1 MTFCLLLLIAA
12 GTLFTADAA
21 RSSGETS
28 TQPVTQTLVWPDDT
42 RYVGTVLDGKRSG
55 KGTITWQNDTR
66 FVGHFKDDLK
76 NGPGTLV
83 LPDGSD
89 YSDYVENAILA
100 DHQPVAAQA
109 NTPAQHPAEMT
120 ETTAEISTEQLTEKP
135 ATTSPTTIPPEP
147 EENVGQYLANYAAE
161 RAVPDEQI
169 RSLWNALRR
178 SRLQAPKFIEVALAD
193 LDYGIIQ
200 LDEARINFAQ
210 TYRSKRYNDVSSK
223 FVQFKKQDNT
233 WFIINEGNR

>member
-12 GTLFTADAA
+12 GTLFTAGAA

-55 KGTITWQNDTR
+55 KGTITWQNGTR

-100 DHQPVAAQA
+100 DHQPVQSIFRSSGSIRR
-109 NTPAQHPAEMT
+109 TPK
-120 ETTAEISTEQLTEKP
+120 SN
-135 ATTSPTTIPPEP
+135 S
-147 EENVGQYLANYAAE
+147 LAHHC
-161 RAVPDEQI
+161 R
-169 RSLWNALRR
+169 
-178 SRLQAPKFIEVALAD
+178 F
-193 LDYGIIQ
+193 
-200 LDEARINFAQ
+200 
-210 TYRSKRYNDVSSK
+210 ND
-223 FVQFKKQDNT
+223 
-233 WFIINEGNR
+233 